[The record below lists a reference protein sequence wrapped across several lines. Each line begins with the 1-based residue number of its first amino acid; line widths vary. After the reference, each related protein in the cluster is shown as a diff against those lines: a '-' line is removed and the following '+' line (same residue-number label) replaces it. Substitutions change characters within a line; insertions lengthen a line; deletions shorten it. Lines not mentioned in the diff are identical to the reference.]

1 MSQDALDKEKSVR
14 PGDGP
19 SDVAPMGAGEEAGS
33 GDEGDAV
40 DRIVAQ
46 WRRERPDLDPSA
58 KEITGRLVR
67 LADLVQLRFRDAFAD
82 LGMSEGDYGLLA
94 PLRRAGAPYE
104 LTPTALARA
113 RMMTSGG
120 LTPALD
126 RLEKRGW
133 IEPAMLHG
141 WSKLQPSAQKSVED
155 ALHIVKS
162 TDINVLSDPM
172 RAGIDVFAEPDN
184 KDTDA
189 LAEAAGM
196 FSDVASG
203 GDTYPMHSIQP
214 VATAATGIDAFDI

>member
-133 IEPAMLHG
+133 IERVPNPDDRRGSLVRLTADGLALIDDAMERHVDAEQAFVAGLSG
-141 WSKLQPSAQKSVED
+141 AQRDRLTELLRRLLLAVD
-155 ALHIVKS
+155 
-162 TDINVLSDPM
+162 DP
-172 RAGIDVFAEPDN
+172 
-184 KDTDA
+184 
-189 LAEAAGM
+189 
-196 FSDVASG
+196 
-203 GDTYPMHSIQP
+203 
-214 VATAATGIDAFDI
+214 